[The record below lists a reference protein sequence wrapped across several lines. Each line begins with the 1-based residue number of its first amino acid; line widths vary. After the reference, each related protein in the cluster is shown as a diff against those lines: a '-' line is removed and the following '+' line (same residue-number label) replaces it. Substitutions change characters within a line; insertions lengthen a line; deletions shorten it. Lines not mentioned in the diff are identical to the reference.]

1 MTKRYKS
8 GLGKGYYSIFIIVG
22 IALVVSIG
30 TVSAENLV
38 YNGDFEIVNPSDSSK
53 PDGWTLEMGGRTP
66 RMVYDN
72 TNYYSG
78 SRSILFEGG
87 GYSNMVSYGIIKS
100 PLIDTT
106 KGKLVWYQHQSTVF
120 DPSDVEYH
128 IQFYDENNNLISDQ
142 LYYSD
147 TTTSST
153 TPDSTSPCPGG
164 GEADADMNPPAII
177 APEGGPAGYGNWY
190 KFANEIP
197 DINTNKF
204 RFEIHIF
211 QWEAPNKIGDGDP
224 CGSLFVAGFDN
235 FYIELSNQPPIAD
248 ANGPYESNEGDQ
260 IIFEAHASYDPDE
273 DLLKCRWDF
282 NNDGIWDTEWSS
294 SSTAIH
300 TWNDDWS
307 GTVKLEVSDGELTDT
322 NTASVRVNNVA
333 PTITSLIGP
342 VDPVEDN
349 NAVSLIGD
357 FTDPG
362 LDDTHTA
369 TFDWGDTTS
378 TDYALMNGER
388 EVTGTHA
395 YTEAGVYTVTLT
407 VTDDDGGSNSEI
419 FLYVVVYDP
428 DGGFVTGGGWIYSPA
443 RASAQYPDAEGKA
456 TFGFVSKYKKGATV
470 PTGNTQFN
478 FDAGNINFHSDN
490 YDWLV
495 IAGHKAMYKG
505 TGTIKD
511 NGHYGFMLSAIDE
524 KLTPS
529 TDVDMFRIRIWDKDN
544 GDAVVYDN
552 NIGNDDD
559 TDPTTALGGG
569 TIIIHKV
576 K

>member
-1 MTKRYKS
+1 MNKRYKS
-8 GLGKGYYSIFIIVG
+8 GLGKGCLSIFIIVG
-22 IALVVSIG
+22 IALVVGIGPIG

-38 YNGDFEIVNPSDSSK
+38 YNGDFEIIDPQDSTNPEGWKIECGGKYYYSK
-53 PDGWTLEMGGRTP
+53 
-66 RMVYDN
+66 VVASN
-72 TNYYSG
+72 HYYSG
-78 SRSILFEGG
+78 SHSVIITLGPIWDLDC
-87 GYSNMVSYGIIKS
+87 YGVIKS
-100 PLIDTT
+100 PLIDTVQ
-106 KGKLVWYQHQSTVF
+106 GNLIWYQSQRTTF
-120 DPSDVEYH
+120 DSSDIEYT
-128 IQFYDENNNLISDQ
+128 IEFYDEDDNSISNT
-142 LYYSD
+142 LYYTD
-147 TTTSST
+147 TTTSQAG
-153 TPDSTSPCPGG
+153 PGCGG
-164 GEADADMNPPAII
+164 GPGDSDMSPPAVI
-177 APEGGPAGYGNWY
+177 ADGGGPSPGDHWY
-190 KFANEIP
+190 KFSMEIP
-197 DINTNKF
+197 DIGTDKF
-204 RFEIHIF
+204 RFEIHMHA
-211 QWEAPNKIGDGDP
+211 WEAPNKVGDGDA
-224 CGSLFVAGFDN
+224 CGTQAHGSFDN
-235 FYIELSNQPPIAD
+235 FNIELSNQPPVAD
-248 ANGPYESNEGDQ
+248 ANSPYESNEGDQ
-260 IIFEAHASYDPDE
+260 IIFDAHASYDPDE
-273 DLLKCRWDF
+273 DSLKYRWDF
-282 NNDGIWDTEWSS
+282 NNDGIWDTGGSS
-294 SSTAIH
+294 SPTASH

-307 GTVKLEVSDGELTDT
+307 GTAKLEVSDGELTDT
-322 NTASVRVNNVA
+322 DTASVTVNNVA
-333 PTITSLIGP
+333 PTITSLTGP

-349 NAVSLIGD
+349 NAVSVIGD

-407 VTDDDGGSNSEI
+407 VTDDDGGSDSEI

-443 RASAQYPDAEGKA
+443 GASAQYLDAEGKA

-478 FDAGNINFHSDN
+478 FNAGNINFHSDN

-505 TGTIKD
+505 TGTIYD
-511 NGHYGFMLSAIDE
+511 DGHYGFMLSAIDE

-559 TDPTTALGGG
+559 ADPTTALGGG